1 MKKLLALICAAA
13 LSFTLTGC
21 NALDGNIDT
30 LLNPP
35 APTGQMGLVQGA
47 LKKSVKTKFTL
58 KYPTNGD
65 YRSAFII
72 KDLDGDGVQEAIALY
87 STTLDNTTNMHI
99 NLITNNGE
107 EWTSRGSSSIVATG
121 VEKVDFA
128 DINGDGKLEVIVGWS
143 VYGSVEKRLSVYVLD
158 SNGIT
163 SRIQES
169 YSSYICRDFTK
180 DNTLDVLIISKDSA
194 NSTASAKLIDLTSEG
209 AEELG
214 SCALDPAVSE
224 YRTPVI
230 FELDGRT
237 AIYLDGTKGAGTIT
251 EMLLVDEGLIN
262 LSYNEDSASH
272 FDTFRTGNTPIS
284 DVNGDGNYEI
294 PISYLLTQAVAG
306 TADNIYKTNWYCYNG
321 AEFVMTLSA
330 VTNQQDGY
338 YLEIPEKWDGAITVT
353 SNTTE
358 RLRTIFRLNTETG
371 TSAEELVRIWAISK
385 ENGLIPTFEGS
396 FKIAENDKFTY
407 YAALGSYTGKEAIT
421 KDELKELFN
430 LII

>member
-1 MKKLLALICAAA
+1 M
-13 LSFTLTGC
+13 
-21 NALDGNIDT
+21 
-30 LLNPP
+30 
-35 APTGQMGLVQGA
+35 
-47 LKKSVKTKFTL
+47 
-58 KYPTNGD
+58 
-65 YRSAFII
+65 
-72 KDLDGDGVQEAIALY
+72 
-87 STTLDNTTNMHI
+87 
-99 NLITNNGE
+99 
-107 EWTSRGSSSIVATG
+107 
-121 VEKVDFA
+121 
-128 DINGDGKLEVIVGWS
+128 
-143 VYGSVEKRLSVYVLD
+143 
-158 SNGIT
+158 
-163 SRIQES
+163 
-169 YSSYICRDFTK
+169 
-180 DNTLDVLIISKDSA
+180 
-194 NSTASAKLIDLTSEG
+194 
-209 AEELG
+209 
-214 SCALDPAVSE
+214 
-224 YRTPVI
+224 
-230 FELDGRT
+230 
-237 AIYLDGTKGAGTIT
+237 
-251 EMLLVDEGLIN
+251 
-262 LSYNEDSASH
+262 
-272 FDTFRTGNTPIS
+272 
-284 DVNGDGNYEI
+284 NGDGNYEI